1 MAPLS
6 GGPGLGSPGPSG
18 PEPSGPGPSSP
29 GPGSAGPGDPGPGA
43 PGLDAR
49 SRRRVAE
56 LYATD
61 QQVRDARPLA
71 AVTEALRAPGLSL
84 GRILAIIMAG
94 YADRPALGERAR
106 ELVVDSETGVRT
118 LRLLPRFDT
127 ISYRELWSRAG
138 AIAAEWLHHPGAPL
152 GVGDLVGVL
161 GFTGADYTTIELACV
176 RGGAVSVPLQ
186 SGAAASQLV
195 SILAETQPRILAVT
209 VDLLA
214 TAVEG
219 ALASPSVRRLV
230 VFDDHAEADAHR
242 QACDAARRRLADAA
256 RPTESGH
263 PAVLDSLATLVARGA
278 RLPAPPVPEAAPDDA
293 RLATVI
299 YTSGSTGTP
308 KGAMYPNGLVK
319 LAWRAGFWP
328 RSDDLPVIS
337 YNCLPMSHVS
347 ARATLAGTLAAGGT
361 SHFAA
366 ASDLSTLF
374 EDIALVRPTALR
386 LVPRLCDLLF
396 QRHRGE
402 LDRRSAG
409 AGDQA
414 AVDAEVKKE
423 LREDLLGGRLAWI
436 GSGSAPLSAEMAAF
450 IESCTQL
457 PAHDGYGS
465 TETGRVLV
473 DGRVSRPPVRDYR
486 LDDVPELGYSRAD
499 SPYPRG
505 ELLVRTAALIP
516 GYYRRPE
523 LTARLVDADGY
534 YRTGDIMAEIGPDE
548 LAFVE
553 RRAHV
558 LKLAQGEF
566 VAVARLEALFAT
578 SPLVHQVFVHGDS
591 ERAYLLAVA
600 VPTAAALDRAGE
612 DGPALRSLIL
622 ESLRRTARDAG
633 LSPHE
638 IPRDVL
644 IETEPFSVEN
654 GLLSGVRKPLR
665 PSLERRYGE
674 GLERLYAELTERE
687 ADELGALR
695 RAGRDQPVLDAVTRA
710 AQALLGRVNGEAHP
724 EAHFLDLGGDS
735 LSALSFATLLAEIFA
750 VDVPVGVITS
760 PAHDLRKVASHLE
773 TALRSGPSGPTF
785 ATVHGADATR
795 VRATDLALDRF
806 LDDRTLGAPAR
817 SSGPARVVLLTG
829 ATGYLGRFLCLE
841 WLERLAP
848 TGGLLICVVRAA
860 DPGAARARL
869 AGAFDSGDPD
879 LVARFQRLAARHLE
893 VVAGDVSEPGLGL
906 DEATWRRLAE
916 TVDLIVHSAAL
927 VNHLLPY
934 EQLFGPNVVATAGL
948 IRLALTARTKRFTYV
963 STIGVVA
970 AQSAARAE
978 DADIRLASPVR
989 ALDGRYASGYTA
1001 SKWAGEVL
1009 LRAAHERYGL
1019 PVAVLRP
1026 DLILAHSRYAGQLNL
1041 SDVVTRLLFSLAAT
1055 GLAPRTFEA
1064 ADAGRARA
1072 RVGGLPVDVTAAAVA
1087 TLGAWPDQG
1096 YQTFN
1101 VLQPSGDGPSL
1112 DTLVDGLV
1120 EAGCRLTRIEDYA
1133 QWLARFATAVRALPE
1148 RRRRYSLLP
1157 LLTAFGQPGDPVGR
1171 LGFPTDHFATG
1182 PVPADRFLAA
1192 ASRAGLGAA
1201 VATPGI
1207 SAALLR
1213 KYVSDLRGLDLL

>member
-1 MAPLS
+1 MVTAPLS
-6 GGPGLGSPGPSG
+6 DGPGLGSPGLG
-18 PEPSGPGPSSP
+18 GPGLG
-29 GPGSAGPGDPGPGA
+29 GPGLGN
-43 PGLDAR
+43 PGLDER

-71 AVTEALRAPGLSL
+71 EVTTAIREPGLSL

-106 ELVVDSETGVRT
+106 ALVIDPETGLST

-138 AIAAEWLHHPGAPL
+138 AIAAEWLHHPGAAL
-152 GVGDLVGVL
+152 RAGDLVGVL

-186 SGAAASQLV
+186 SGAGPSRLA
-195 SILAETQPRILAVT
+195 SILAETRPRILAVT

-214 TAVEG
+214 AAVEC

-242 QACDAARRRLADAA
+242 QAFDAARRRLA
-256 RPTESGH
+256 ESGC
-263 PAVLDSLATLVARGA
+263 PAVLDSLATLAARGA
-278 RLPAPPVPEAAPDDA
+278 HLPVPPTSDDA
-293 RLATVI
+293 PHDALLATVI
-299 YTSGSTGTP
+299 YTSGSTGEP

-319 LAWRAGFWP
+319 MAWRAGFWP

-337 YNCLPMSHVS
+337 YNCMPMSHVS

-366 ASDLSTLF
+366 TSDLSTLF

-386 LVPRLCDLLF
+386 LVPRICDLLF

-402 LDRRSAG
+402 LDRRTAG

-436 GSGSAPLSAEMAAF
+436 GSGSAPLSAEMASF

-465 TETGRVLV
+465 TEAGRVLV

-523 LTARLVDADGY
+523 LTARLVDDDGY
-534 YRTGDIMAEIGPDE
+534 YRTGDIMAETGPDE
-548 LAFVE
+548 LVFVE

-558 LKLAQGEF
+558 LKLSQGEF

-578 SPLVHQVFVHGDS
+578 GPLVHQVFVHGNS
-591 ERAYLLAVA
+591 EHAYLLAVA

-612 DGPALRSLIL
+612 DGAALRSLIH

-633 LSPHE
+633 LSSHE

-654 GLLSGVRKPLR
+654 GLLSDVRKPLR

-674 GLERLYAELTERE
+674 RLERLYAELTERE

-695 RAGRDQPVLDAVTRA
+695 RAGRDQPALDAVTRA
-710 AQALLGRVNGEAHP
+710 AQALLGRASGEAQP
-724 EAHFLDLGGDS
+724 DAHFLDLGGDS

-750 VDVPVGVITS
+750 VDVPVSVITS
-760 PAHDLRKVASHLE
+760 PAHDLRRVASHVDA
-773 TALRSGPSGPTF
+773 ALRSGASGPTF
-785 ATVHGADATR
+785 ATVHGAGATR
-795 VRATDLALDRF
+795 VKATDLALDRF
-806 LDDRTLGAPAR
+806 LDDRTPAAPAAPAAPPR
-817 SSGPARVVLLTG
+817 ASGPARVVLLTG

-848 TGGLLICVVRAA
+848 TGGLLICVVRAGDA
-860 DPGAARARL
+860 DAARARL

-893 VVAGDVSEPGLGL
+893 VVAGDVSEPDLGL

-963 STIGVVA
+963 STVGVIA
-970 AQSAARAE
+970 AQSAACAE

-989 ALDGRYASGYTA
+989 ALDGRYAGGYTA

-1009 LRAAHERYGL
+1009 LRTAHERCGL

-1026 DLILAHSRYAGQLNL
+1026 DLILAHSRYTGQLNL
-1041 SDVVTRLLFSLAAT
+1041 SDVVTRLLLSLVAT

-1064 ADAGRARA
+1064 VDAGRT

-1101 VLQPSGDGPSL
+1101 MLQPSGDGPSL

-1120 EAGCRLTRIEDYA
+1120 EAGCRLTRIDGYA
-1133 QWLARFATAVRALPE
+1133 QWLARFATAVRALPD

-1157 LLTAFGQPGDPVGR
+1157 LLTAFGQSGDPVGR
-1171 LGFPTDHFATG
+1171 LGFATEQ
-1182 PVPADRFLAA
+1182 VPADRFLSAM
-1192 ASRAGLGAA
+1192 RTAGLADAA
-1201 VATPGI
+1201 ATPGI
-1207 SAALLR
+1207 SAALLG
-1213 KYVSDLRGLDLL
+1213 KYVSDLRGLDLI

>member
-1 MAPLS
+1 M
-6 GGPGLGSPGPSG
+6 
-18 PEPSGPGPSSP
+18 
-29 GPGSAGPGDPGPGA
+29 
-43 PGLDAR
+43 
-49 SRRRVAE
+49 
-56 LYATD
+56 YATD
-61 QQVRDARPLA
+61 QQVRAARPLA
-71 AVTEALRAPGLSL
+71 AVTAALREPGLSL
-84 GRILAIIMAG
+84 GRILAIITAG

-106 ELVVDSETGVRT
+106 ELVVDPETGLST

-152 GVGDLVGVL
+152 RAGDLVGVL
-161 GFTGADYTTIELACV
+161 GFTGADYTAIELACV

-186 SGAAASQLV
+186 SGAAASQLA

-214 TAVEG
+214 TAVEC

-242 QACDAARRRLADAA
+242 QAFDAARRRLAESA
-256 RPTESGH
+256 RP
-263 PAVLDSLATLVARGA
+263 AALDSLATLLARGA
-278 RLPAPPVPEAAPDDA
+278 RLPEPPASAATPDDA
-293 RLATVI
+293 LLATVI
-299 YTSGSTGTP
+299 YTSGSTGAP

-319 LAWRAGFWP
+319 MAWRAGFWP
-328 RSDDLPVIS
+328 SSDDLPVIS

-361 SHFAA
+361 CHFAA
-366 ASDLSTLF
+366 TSDLSTLF

-414 AVDAEVKKE
+414 AIDAEVKKE

-465 TETGRVLV
+465 TEAGRVLV

-499 SPYPRG
+499 SPHPRG

-516 GYYRRPE
+516 GYYRRPK
-523 LTARLVDADGY
+523 LTARLVDDDGY
-534 YRTGDIMAEIGPDE
+534 YRTGDIMAETGPDE
-548 LAFVE
+548 LVFVE
-553 RRAHV
+553 RRANL
-558 LKLAQGEF
+558 LKLSQGEF

-578 SPLVHQVFVHGDS
+578 SPLVHQVFVYGNS

-600 VPTAAALDRAGE
+600 VPSAAALDRAGE
-612 DGPALRSLIL
+612 DSATLRSLIHA
-622 ESLRRTARDAG
+622 SLRRTARDAG
-633 LSPHE
+633 LSPYE

-654 GLLSGVRKPLR
+654 GLLSDVRKPLR
-665 PSLERRYGE
+665 PSLERHYGE
-674 GLERLYAELTERE
+674 RLERLYAELAERE
-687 ADELGALR
+687 ADELAALR

-710 AQALLGRVNGEAHP
+710 AQALLGGASGEAHP
-724 EAHFLDLGGDS
+724 DAHFLDLGGDS

-760 PAHDLRKVASHLE
+760 PAHDLRKVASHVE
-773 TALRSGPSGPTF
+773 TALRSGASGPTF
-785 ATVHGADATR
+785 ATVHGAGATR
-795 VRATDLALDRF
+795 VSATDIILDRF
-806 LDDRTLGAPAR
+806 LDVRTLVPPGAPPR

-829 ATGYLGRFLCLE
+829 STGYLGRFLCLE

-848 TGGLLICVVRAA
+848 TGGQLICVVRAGDA
-860 DPGAARARL
+860 EAARARL
-869 AGAFDSGDPD
+869 AAAFDSGDPD
-879 LVARFQRLAARHLE
+879 LVARFQRLSARHLE
-893 VVAGDVSEPGLGL
+893 VVAGDLSEPDLGL

-916 TVDLIVHSAAL
+916 TVDLVVHSAAL

-963 STIGVVA
+963 STVGVIA
-970 AQSAARAE
+970 AQSAACAE
-978 DADIRLASPVR
+978 DADIRLTSPVR
-989 ALDGRYASGYTA
+989 ALDGRYASGYAT

-1009 LRAAHERYGL
+1009 LRAAHERCGL
-1019 PVAVLRP
+1019 PVAVFRP

-1041 SDVVTRLLFSLAAT
+1041 SDVVTRLLLSLVAT
-1055 GLAPRTFEA
+1055 SLAPRTFE
-1064 ADAGRARA
+1064 DAGGGRARA
-1072 RVGGLPVDVTAAAVA
+1072 LVGGLPVDVTAAAVA

-1101 VLQPSGDGPSL
+1101 VLPPSGDGPSL

-1120 EAGCRLTRIEDYA
+1120 EAGCRLTRIDDYA

-1148 RRRRYSLLP
+1148 RRRRYSMLP
-1157 LLTAFGQPGDPVGR
+1157 LLTAFGQSGDPVGR
-1171 LGFPTDHFATG
+1171 LGFPTGHSPTDHSPTG
-1182 PVPADRFLAA
+1182 RAPADRFLAA
-1192 ASRAGLGAA
+1192 ARAAGLGAA
-1201 VATPGI
+1201 AATPGI

-1213 KYVSDLRGLDLL
+1213 KYVSDLRGLDLI